1 MSYLDIVSA
10 QLKVD
15 EGFRTKPYVDTA
27 GKITIGIGRNLTDN
41 GVNRGEIAL
50 MFDNDLVVAETGARM
65 LVPRFDALSDARKA
79 VMMNM
84 VFNMGYAR
92 VALFVKTLKAI
103 NDGRFSDAAAEMR
116 ASIWYEQTGD
126 RAKRLVAQME
136 GDTA

>member
-1 MSYLDIVSA
+1 VSYLDIVSA

-79 VMMNM
+79 VLMNM